1 MTSKNFKDTNGYLY
15 RQDDIDVNTYHL
27 HGWTTDSGATDSIL
41 LSGVYTLICDFDLP
55 NQSVFPPTAF
65 TALSTIKVSG
75 WKSLATFLPNATVL
89 ATLDK
94 LEINGTQVN
103 IITQNFATVTDL
115 LLINNENLTTITST
129 AWALL
134 KRLVIINC
142 PFQKLPVAV
151 NNAKVVHLEGTN
163 ITSLLSTIAPE
174 YLYISPRFFN
184 ATFSSEL
191 QVTLPVLLTRR
202 DVKATAHVNTSV
214 IRID

>member
-1 MTSKNFKDTNGYLY
+1 MASKNFKDANGYLY
-15 RQDDIDVNTYHL
+15 RQDDTDVNTYHL
-27 HGWTTDSGATDSIL
+27 HGWTDTTGATDALVLGSVI
-41 LSGVYTLICDFDLP
+41 TLICDFDLP
-55 NQSVFPPTAF
+55 NQTVFPQTAF
-65 TALSTIKVSG
+65 TALNTLKISG
-75 WKSLATFLPNATVL
+75 WKSLATFLPNATVV

-103 IITQNFATVTDL
+103 TITQQFNTVTDL
-115 LLINNENLTTITST
+115 MLINNENLSNVSSP

-134 KRLVIINC
+134 ERLVIINC
-142 PFQKLPVAV
+142 PFQKLPVAM

-163 ITSLLSTIAPE
+163 ITALLASIAPE

-191 QVTLPVLLTRR
+191 QVTLPILLTRR
-202 DVKATAHVNTSV
+202 DVKVSANSSTHV